1 MSLWVLQ
8 MPDGKLAE
16 TTVAETYDECWGN
29 SFYLVDEYFRSN
41 GFKYKGK
48 YSFEFKEAFWKKWDP
63 SLNCALRN
71 GFDIVE
77 CRLHRIPE

>member
-1 MSLWVLQ
+1 MSLYVLQ

-16 TTVAETYDECWGN
+16 STVAETYNDCWGN
-29 SFYLVDEYFRSN
+29 SFALCDEYFNSH

-48 YSFEFKEAFWKKWDP
+48 HHFNFRETFWKKWDP
-63 SLNCALRN
+63 SLNCALNN

-77 CRLHRIPE
+77 CRLHRLPQ